1 MVSSN
6 ANSVAQKY
14 RYNGKEL
21 QDELGLNQYDYGAR
35 FYDPAVGRWF
45 TPDAMAEKYYD
56 QSVYT
61 YTVNNPILFIDPD
74 GNQVQMC
81 CEGLKSF
88 LRDLQTRGS
97 AMTTATSQAADNFTA
112 PARNATQRASNVVTQ
127 VSQASSEMRSSA
139 IAEVNA
145 RGKAAYTVQAQ
156 MGGQGIGLTSGMRV
170 ATNKV
175 ASVANATEE
184 ASDAT
189 KVFRVQGGDMPNASK
204 QRFMVDG
211 AGDLSIQ
218 GDDMLFVTFDDK
230 ARAVQFLQKRG
241 ENAELISFNVSSEF
255 ANEIRNNAVPQRLG
269 RLNPGSPQQV
279 DQTVTNSSFGIPK
292 DCLLY
297 TSPSPRDKRQSRMP
311 SSA

>member
-1 MVSSN
+1 MSANS
-6 ANSVAQKY
+6 NSVASKF
-14 RYNGKEL
+14 RYNGKEI
-21 QDELGLNQYDYGAR
+21 QEELGLDMYDYGAR
-35 FYDPAVGRWF
+35 FYDPALGRWF

-74 GNQVQMC
+74 GNQVEMC
-81 CEGLKSF
+81 CKELLNTLKRWQS
-88 LRDLQTRGS
+88 QGS
-97 AMTTATSQAADNFTA
+97 AMTTRTSQAFDRVAQPYRDASQLASNT
-112 PARNATQRASNVVTQ
+112 ATQVVRTYENTQ
-127 VSQASSEMRSSA
+127 GSSLQTTKSLY
-139 IAEVNA
+139 
-145 RGKAAYTVQAQ
+145 GVQAQ
-156 MGGQGIGLTSGMRV
+156 MGGSGVGLTSGMRV

-175 ASVANATEE
+175 ANVANATEE

-204 QRFMVDG
+204 QRFAVDG

-279 DQTVTNSSFGIPK
+279 DQTVTNNSFGIPK
-292 DCLLY
+292 EYFEKLLK
-297 TSPSPRDKRQSRMP
+297 SIDQSSINRT
-311 SSA
+311 AQ